1 MNSALFTGMFPST
14 TELVYVMKSER
25 KTFQQCLS
33 LSLETPHLLPASR
46 NAAFLKRGTSPL
58 CLGCNLCKSPVGQ
71 IFFSLPVLWGTWLHK
86 RDHLHLSIRPY
97 DTGKHWEIPQCSLVW
112 PALKIRSVSTF
123 TPGSRAEPL
132 DRHKKSDLWTLATNR
147 RYIFYRCVTLTKP
160 WYYHRVSGLNQQP
173 LTRADIF

>member
-1 MNSALFTGMFPST
+1 MNSTLFTGMFPST

-71 IFFSLPVLWGTWLHK
+71 IFSHCLSSEAHGCTKGIPFTCQSAHMTQVNTEKSHSAHLCGQHWKYGQWARSLQAAVLN
-86 RDHLHLSIRPY
+86 
-97 DTGKHWEIPQCSLVW
+97 
-112 PALKIRSVSTF
+112 
-123 TPGSRAEPL
+123 
-132 DRHKKSDLWTLATNR
+132 LWTGTRSL
-147 RYIFYRCVTLTKP
+147 ISELWPQIEGISFIGVLP
-160 WYYHRVSGLNQQP
+160 WLNP
-173 LTRADIF
+173 DIITEFLVLINSL